1 MTQLYVL
8 AQEYRAAAE
17 QLSELDM
24 DAQTIADTLESL
36 SGDLETKAVAVAMFA
51 RNLEAS
57 ADAIKQAEKDM
68 AGRRKVIENKAEHLR
83 AYLLNCMQATQI
95 SKIECPYFV
104 LTIKKNPPAVVI
116 QDEAQIPAEFMRHPA
131 PPPPVI
137 DKKALGEALKA
148 GREIQGATLAAD
160 VRLDIK

>member
-1 MTQLYVL
+1 MTALYVI
-8 AQEYRAAAE
+8 AQEYRAAAD
-17 QLSELDM
+17 QLAELDL

-36 SGDLETKAVAVAMFA
+36 SGDLETKAVNVAMFA

-57 ADAIKQAEKDM
+57 ARSIKDAEQAM
-68 AGRRKVIENKAEHLR
+68 AERRKAIEKKAEHLR

-95 SKIECPYFV
+95 SKIECPYFT

-116 QDEAQIPAEFMRHPA
+116 EDEAQIPAAFMRQPD
-131 PPPPVI
+131 PPPPAV
-137 DKKALGEALKA
+137 DKKAIGEALKA
-148 GREIQGATLAAD
+148 GHEVPGARLSAG